1 MRKKGI
7 IILMIVLCAAVLLG
21 GLLFFSLFQADTGI
35 YIGADSPFILF
46 DHGSGEPVIMLPP
59 KGKESMFSKLSTGDR
74 ILIIHNG
81 TMMLSYPAQMNVYFC
96 IRLKK
101 GDASDVPE
109 SVMEV
114 LEEMGWLRGGTIGQ
128 N

>member
-1 MRKKGI
+1 MAGNR
-7 IILMIVLCAAVLLG
+7 
-21 GLLFFSLFQADTGI
+21 
-35 YIGADSPFILF
+35 
-46 DHGSGEPVIMLPP
+46 E
-59 KGKESMFSKLSTGDR
+59 
-74 ILIIHNG
+74 IIHNG

-101 GDASDVPE
+101 GDASDVSE
-109 SVMEV
+109 SVMEM